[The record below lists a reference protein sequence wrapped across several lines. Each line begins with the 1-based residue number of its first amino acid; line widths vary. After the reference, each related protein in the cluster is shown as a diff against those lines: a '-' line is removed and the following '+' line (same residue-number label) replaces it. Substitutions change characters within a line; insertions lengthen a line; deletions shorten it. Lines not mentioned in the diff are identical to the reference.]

1 MWRFGGLALAFVLGA
16 CQESSGPAAGAVDLA
31 AAGSS
36 GQSDL
41 QLVSSLPAPVGT
53 NQGRDVPIARDDL
66 LKIDVFQV
74 DELDRTVRVDS
85 NGRISLALI
94 GMVDAAGKTVPELEH
109 DIEKI
114 YGVKYLQNP
123 EVSVFVQESAGQQV
137 TVNGAVR
144 SPGIYP
150 ISSTATL
157 LQVIAQAALPDD
169 FCWRRHLLA
178 HFSIDFNVTRELQA
192 RNKSES
198 LAGRLVPVIF
208 RSVHDA
214 EIKPC
219 RIVANRPE
227 DALNL
232 FLQAIEITESIHHNP
247 ACWVG
252 DEVSARLE
260 RI

>member
-1 MWRFGGLALAFVLGA
+1 MNTWRFGGLALAFVLGA
-16 CQESSGPAAGAVDLA
+16 CQASSGPAAGAVDLA
-31 AAGSS
+31 SAGNSL
-36 GQSDL
+36 QSDL
-41 QLVSSLPAPVGT
+41 QLVSRLPAPVGT

-157 LQVIAQAALPDD
+157 LQVIAQAGDL
-169 FCWRRHLLA
+169 
-178 HFSIDFNVTRELQA
+178 
-192 RNKSES
+192 
-198 LAGRLVPVIF
+198 
-208 RSVHDA
+208 A
-214 EIKPC
+214 EIADTSKVYVF
-219 RIVANRPE
+219 REVGNGKFVANFDIGEIRSGQRPDPRIFGGDVVVSFSSGTKIAMKNLRE
-227 DALNL
+227 ALGMATN
-232 FLQAIEITESIHHNP
+232 
-247 ACWVG
+247 V
-252 DEVSARLE
+252 AR
-260 RI
+260 IATF